1 MLVLQDMEWARGAVG
16 ALRDA
21 AAMLV
26 VNDRCSELQPGQ
38 QSLGGSRKSGNGAK
52 VPTLF
57 VPK

>member
-1 MLVLQDMEWARGAVG
+1 MEWARGAVG